1 MKKVILLGLLI
12 SFLGG
17 LEAAAQGPAS
27 KVVLAAGRHTAVTRK
42 LSSTQIEKILKER
55 VARSYQTHFENLPL
69 GAKLALYT
77 EETPPEKILNWN
89 KFSSPGGKSPYE
101 DLFFWNL
108 ISEEAKQNYF
118 LAANNRA
125 IARVARERENAER
138 AVKENLSKLWR
149 RRLPAVDQPQ
159 DKTLLQA
166 IPSRAKYLLL
176 GEVHEHPEII
186 AFVGQFVRGY
196 QAKFPDRK
204 IIFLTEFLPSNPD
217 KSFSLRYMTNPTDIY
232 VPLFQSLLRRGV
244 PVKGLEHRYVA
255 YNWAEGV
262 FATGA
267 LEEKQMDIWTSPE
280 GMRLRN
286 QFWLQQISRWRS
298 KYPNAVF
305 IIYAGEQHLSYNVPF
320 SLAQQLPPEEVFV
333 AQLFPKWI
341 PHCNEMTVLE
351 TVGEDWGYS
360 FAQEPVLRWKDPVL
374 RRIAGAD
381 IRLRIPLPRAKK

>member
-27 KVVLAAGRHTAVTRK
+27 KVVLAARRHASLAQK
-42 LSSTQIEKILKER
+42 LSSSQIEKILKER
-55 VARSYQTHFENLPL
+55 VARSYQTHFEELSL
-69 GAKLALYT
+69 DKKFALFV
-77 EETPPEKILNWN
+77 EETPPEKIIHWN
-89 KFSSPGGKSPYE
+89 KFSAPGGKSPYE

-125 IARVARERENAER
+125 IARLARERDMSQRKIA
-138 AVKENLSKLWR
+138 ENLPELWR
-149 RRLPAVDQPQ
+149 QRLPVPDQPLG
-159 DKTLLQA
+159 KILLQA
-166 IPSRAKYLLL
+166 VPSQAKYLLL
-176 GEVHEHPEII
+176 GEVHERPEII
-186 AFVGQFVRGY
+186 EFVLQFVHGY
-196 QAKFPDRK
+196 RAKFPNRK
-204 IIFLTEFLPSNPD
+204 IIFLTEFLPSYPD
-217 KSFSLRYMTNPTDIY
+217 KSFSLRHMTNSIDVY
-232 VPLFQSLLRRGV
+232 VPAFQSLLRSGV
-244 PVKGLEHRYVA
+244 PVKGLESRYVA
-255 YNWAEGV
+255 YNLAEGV
-262 FATGA
+262 FSSGIS
-267 LEEKQMDIWTSPE
+267 EEKRMDIWTSPE

-286 QFWLQQISRWRS
+286 QFWLQQISRWRR

-305 IIYAGEQHLSYNVPF
+305 IIYAGEQHISYNEPF
-320 SLAQQLPPEEVFV
+320 SLSQQLPADEVFV